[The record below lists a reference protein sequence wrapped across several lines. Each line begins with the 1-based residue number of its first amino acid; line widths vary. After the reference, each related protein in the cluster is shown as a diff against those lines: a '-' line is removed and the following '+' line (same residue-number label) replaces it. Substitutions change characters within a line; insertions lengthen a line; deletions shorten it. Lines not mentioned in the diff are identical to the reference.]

1 MDSKLNIVYSGYCD
15 NWLAEIAETHV
26 NKGLE
31 VTDDIVGVMCG
42 NDDLASQVVKVLSEN
57 RLAGQVA
64 VVAQDAELAACQRI
78 VEGTQTMTVYKPIE
92 QEASTAATLAV
103 MLEMGR
109 ISGQLT
115 VNILLPR
122 QPMMENMRFRIIR
135 SRRWL

>member
-64 VVAQDAELAACQRI
+64 VVAQDARTGCMPAYC
-78 VEGTQTMTVYKPIE
+78 
-92 QEASTAATLAV
+92 
-103 MLEMGR
+103 
-109 ISGQLT
+109 
-115 VNILLPR
+115 
-122 QPMMENMRFRIIR
+122 
-135 SRRWL
+135 RRNPDHDGV